1 MVLSPEGIQRGLTT
15 DRDIVRARALLKQRL
30 GGQIVVRETDTEIR
44 FETGARKAEIALK
57 LAASG
62 LRENLVAGVGFEPT
76 TFGL

>member
-44 FETGARKAEIALK
+44 FETGARTAEIALK

-62 LRENLVAGVGFEPT
+62 LRCA
-76 TFGL
+76 